1 MTSLRI
7 AAEADRCVKCGL
19 CLPHCPTYR
28 ETHNE
33 SESPRGRIA
42 LAQGWIEGHLTNT
55 PSLQRHF
62 ALCLECLACEPVCPS
77 GVAFGELM
85 DEVRAESRRSWPA
98 YRRWWQGSLLRFLSE
113 PAWLRSGATGIRSLQ
128 RYPRLWSG
136 FQGLASA
143 LVPPLNRL
151 FQLMPD
157 FPPALERSLRY
168 PPSVSPERG
177 EVAIFPGCVTSV
189 CDTEVIRAAI
199 RVLNRLGFQVR
210 IPEVALCCGAMHQHN
225 GEPERAM
232 ALAQRNLE
240 VFADPRLEAVL
251 SIASGCGSQL
261 ARYDRLPGIGASAQA
276 KGFVERH
283 RDINGFL
290 QSLAWPEDLR
300 LRPLPLSVAV
310 HDPCSL
316 RNSLGQSAAVYRLL
330 ARIPEIRLSALEDNA
345 FCCGAAGTYVLQQP
359 EMSDRLLA
367 RKIAALRAAS
377 PDVLVTSNTG
387 CALQLQAGIK
397 AAGLTIP
404 VLHAVQLIARQLP
417 QPDASSGGE
426 HEPAGLAFPDR

>member
-1 MTSLRI
+1 MTTLRI

-28 ETHNE
+28 ETRNE
-33 SESPRGRIA
+33 TESPRGRIA
-42 LAQGWIEGHLTNT
+42 LAQGWIEGPLSNT
-55 PSLQRHF
+55 PALQRHF

-85 DEVRAESRRSWPA
+85 DDVRTESRRTWPA
-98 YRRWWQGSLLRFLSE
+98 HRRWWQGVLLRLLSD
-113 PAWLRSGATGIRSLQ
+113 PGWLRYGAAGIRSLQ
-128 RYPRLWSG
+128 RHPRLWSG

-143 LVPPLNRL
+143 LPATLGKL
-151 FQLMPD
+151 FQLLPD
-157 FPPALERSLRY
+157 FPPALGGSLRY

-189 CDTEVIRAAI
+189 CDAEVIRAAI
-199 RVLNRLGFQVR
+199 RVLNRLGFQVQL
-210 IPEVALCCGAMHQHN
+210 PGVALCCGAMHQHN
-225 GEPERAM
+225 GEPEQALT
-232 ALAQRNLE
+232 LAQRNLE

-261 ARYDRLPGIGASAQA
+261 ARYDRLPGIGDPSAA

-283 RDINGFL
+283 RDINVFL
-290 QSLAWPEDLR
+290 HSLAWPEDLR

-316 RNSLGQSAAVYRLL
+316 RNSLRQSAAVYRLL
-330 ARIPEIRLSALEDNA
+330 ARIPEIRLSPLEDNA

-359 EMSDRLLA
+359 EMSARLLA
-367 RKIAALRAAS
+367 RKIAALQAAA
-377 PDVLVTSNTG
+377 PDVVVTSNTG
-387 CALQLQAGIK
+387 CALQLRAGLK
-397 AAGLTIP
+397 AAGSTIP
-404 VLHAVQLIARQLP
+404 VWHPVQLIARQLP
-417 QPDASSGGE
+417 QPESSGGGQDL
-426 HEPAGLAFPDR
+426 AGLEFIDD